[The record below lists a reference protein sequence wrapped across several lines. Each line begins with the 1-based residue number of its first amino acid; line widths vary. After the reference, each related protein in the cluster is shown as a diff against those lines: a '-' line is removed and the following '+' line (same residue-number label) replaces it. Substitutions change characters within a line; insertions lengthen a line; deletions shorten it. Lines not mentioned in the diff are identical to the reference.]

1 MYQGIF
7 SKKYIGKRISD
18 IRKNNN
24 LSINEFA
31 KKINVANSTVKS
43 WELGNNVPTLQS
55 MVSIC
60 NNFHVSLDSFIL
72 YK

>member
-7 SKKYIGKRISD
+7 SKKYIGKRISN

-60 NNFHVSLDSFIL
+60 NNFHVSLDSFLI

>member
-60 NNFHVSLDSFIL
+60 NNFHVSLDSFII

>member
-18 IRKNNN
+18 IRKNSN

-60 NNFHVSLDSFIL
+60 NNFHVSLDSFLI

>member
-60 NNFHVSLDSFIL
+60 NNFHISLDSFII